1 MDSNPNKNHVL
12 WMVLNIYDLWY
23 MNINSIVV
31 CVCVCHACIRVGVKI
46 FDKIQQHDLKK
57 I

>member
-1 MDSNPNKNHVL
+1 
-12 WMVLNIYDLWY
+12 MVLNIYDLWY

-31 CVCVCHACIRVGVKI
+31 CVCVCHACIRVGMKN

>member
-23 MNINSIVV
+23 INSIVV
-31 CVCVCHACIRVGVKI
+31 CVCVCVYKYIYIYIYVFVCVCVMHV
-46 FDKIQQHDLKK
+46 
-57 I
+57 